1 MFIFYPIKIVGT
13 PESPRL
19 QTMGSN
25 YFIEVSYYVPNLCLL
40 VIALFGFF
48 LTLVTFVCLMIFPLH
63 QMKPNTKNLIKQVE
77 HWEKET
83 RKWREEKRC
92 RLISEGIE
100 KSAISLSR

>member
-63 QMKPNTKNLIKQVE
+63 QMKPNTKNQKLKPKIILLFLDFFIKNYIIILAFLE
-77 HWEKET
+77 
-83 RKWREEKRC
+83 
-92 RLISEGIE
+92 II
-100 KSAISLSR
+100 